1 MPEYLCYYN
10 SMSIDELKKAITKLS
25 SKERARLRAL
35 LEEMDAAEFDANIER
50 DVANGKLDKLADA
63 ALREHREGRTRGL

>member
-10 SMSIDELKKAITKLS
+10 SMSIDELEKAITKLS
-25 SKERARLRAL
+25 PKERVRLRAL

-63 ALREHREGRTRGL
+63 ALREHREGRTHGL